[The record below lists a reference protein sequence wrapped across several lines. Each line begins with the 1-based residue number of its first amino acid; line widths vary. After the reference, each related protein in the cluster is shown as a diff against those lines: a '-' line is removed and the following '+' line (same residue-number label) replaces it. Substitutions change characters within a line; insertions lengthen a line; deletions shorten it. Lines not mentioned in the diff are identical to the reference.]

1 MMVMTKQAFTVPN
14 HTVPEAGLE
23 LKAILLP

>member
-1 MMVMTKQAFTVPN
+1 MIVMMKQAFTVPN
-14 HTVPEAGLE
+14 HIVPEAGLE